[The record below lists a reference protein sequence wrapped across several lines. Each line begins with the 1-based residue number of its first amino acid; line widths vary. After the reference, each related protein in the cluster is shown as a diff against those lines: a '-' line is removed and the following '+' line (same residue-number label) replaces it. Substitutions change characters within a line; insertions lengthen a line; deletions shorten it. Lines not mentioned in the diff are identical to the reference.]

1 MLLQGIKVIEVSLY
15 ITFQC
20 LAKWAAQD
28 SPCKISGSC
37 QGKYEYE
44 LQKLQRYPQCHQQL
58 MVAVLGTR
66 QVFNLK
72 CVKYFFQL
80 T

>member
-1 MLLQGIKVIEVSLY
+1 MLLQGTKAMEVSLY
-15 ITFQC
+15 LTFQC
-20 LAKWAAQD
+20 PTKQVAQD

-44 LQKLQRYPQCHQQL
+44 LQELQRCPQCHQQL
-58 MVAVLGTR
+58 VTAVLGTR

-72 CVKYFFQL
+72 CVKYFLQL